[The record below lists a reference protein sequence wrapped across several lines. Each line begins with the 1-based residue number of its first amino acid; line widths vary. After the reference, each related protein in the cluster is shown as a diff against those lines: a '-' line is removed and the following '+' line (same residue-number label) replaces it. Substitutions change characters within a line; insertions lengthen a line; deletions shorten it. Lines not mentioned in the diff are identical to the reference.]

1 MAAFRK
7 AGLCVAN
14 LTGLEADIF
23 LGTASL
29 AADTNRQLH
38 SQLIIDCDSGWK
50 RIASWVFNSFELT
63 LLCDHER
70 ILVTSI
76 VDGKFDIGV
85 HGFPFS

>member
-29 AADTNRQLH
+29 AADTNSQLH

-50 RIASWVFNSFELT
+50 RIGQPGSSTVLN
-63 LLCDHER
+63 
-70 ILVTSI
+70 
-76 VDGKFDIGV
+76 
-85 HGFPFS
+85 